1 MSILPQFQRLILKC
15 DMKFMYGIE
24 VKGGIKIKTN
34 QNCNNDSVVKSPK
47 ATGNVFIQNLA
58 EY

>member
-1 MSILPQFQRLILKC
+1 
-15 DMKFMYGIE
+15 MKFMYGIE

>member
-1 MSILPQFQRLILKC
+1 
-15 DMKFMYGIE
+15 MKFINGIE
-24 VKGGIKIKTN
+24 VKGIKIKTN

-47 ATGNVFIQNLA
+47 AAGNVFIPNLA

>member
-1 MSILPQFQRLILKC
+1 
-15 DMKFMYGIE
+15 MKIIYGIE
-24 VKGGIKIKTN
+24 VKVGIKIKTN

-47 ATGNVFIQNLA
+47 AAGNVFIPNLA